1 MKHVAY
7 FDKFLTDE
15 VDLNKTRIERLDDRV
30 EAVSNFLKKN
40 LESYKEIERQGSYAL
55 RTVIKPVREGQDYDA
70 DLLLYMEY
78 DESKKPHEYIDE
90 AYYCFKSNG
99 TYKDIV
105 HRHTRCVKLAYK
117 GEIHLDIVP
126 CITKPDGKQYICN
139 NKTQEFEITDGTG
152 FREWF
157 NGKSNITNGNLRK
170 VTRLL
175 KFLRDHKGNFKAKS
189 ILLTTLIGRTVED
202 EDDADNF
209 KNVPDG
215 LKTVSNRI
223 NDFLQ
228 ENLQRPEIFNPA
240 LPEEEFT
247 RDWSQKNYENFREM
261 FDIYN
266 RRIDE
271 AYAATEHNDSVD
283 KWRKVFGD
291 SFGEKK
297 DDRGNGSSG
306 RQGRMVS
313 TSVPTSLAVTPK
325 SQYSR

>member
-1 MKHVAY
+1 MSHTGHY
-7 FDKFLTDE
+7 
-15 VDLNKTRIERLDDRV
+15 NCR
-30 EAVSNFLKKN
+30 
-40 LESYKEIERQGSYAL
+40 
-55 RTVIKPVREGQDYDA
+55 
-70 DLLLYMEY
+70 
-78 DESKKPHEYIDE
+78 
-90 AYYCFKSNG
+90 CSNG

-105 HRHTRCVKLAYK
+105 HRHTRCVKLEYK

-152 FREWF
+152 YREWF
-157 NGKSNITNGNLRK
+157 NGKSRITDGNLKK

-202 EDDADNF
+202 EDDADDF

-228 ENLQRPEIFNPA
+228 ENPQRPEIFNPA

-247 RDWSQKNYENFREM
+247 RDWMRWTQ
-261 FDIYN
+261 
-266 RRIDE
+266 
-271 AYAATEHNDSVD
+271 
-283 KWRKVFGD
+283 
-291 SFGEKK
+291 
-297 DDRGNGSSG
+297 
-306 RQGRMVS
+306 
-313 TSVPTSLAVTPK
+313 
-325 SQYSR
+325 

>member
-1 MKHVAY
+1 MKHVSY

-15 VDLNKTRIERLDDRV
+15 VDLNKTRIENLNDRV
-30 EAVSNFLKKN
+30 EAVSKFLKKN
-40 LESYKEIERQGSYAL
+40 LDSFKKIEEQGSYAL
-55 RTVIKPVREGQDYDA
+55 RTVIKPVRKGQDYDA

-78 DESKKPHEYIDE
+78 DENKKPHEYIDE
-90 AYYCFKSNG
+90 VYECFKDNG

-105 HRHTRCVKLAYK
+105 HRHTRCVKLEYK

-139 NKTQEFEITDGTG
+139 NKTQDFEITDGTG
-152 FREWF
+152 YREWF
-157 NGKSNITNGNLRK
+157 NGKSKITHGNLKK

-202 EDDADNF
+202 EDDADEF

-228 ENLQRPEIFNPA
+228 ENPQRPEIFNPA

-247 RDWSQKNYENFREM
+247 RDWSQKNYENFRKM

-271 AYAATEHNDSVD
+271 AHASPEHNDSVD

-297 DDRGNGSSG
+297 DARGDKDNSH
-306 RQGRMVS
+306 RRRVS
-313 TSVPTSLAVTPK
+313 TSSGATSVAVTPR
-325 SQYSR
+325 SQYAR

>member
-1 MKHVAY
+1 MKHVSY

-15 VDLNKTRIERLDDRV
+15 VDLNKTRIDNLNDRV
-30 EAVSNFLKKN
+30 EAVSKFLKKN
-40 LESYKEIERQGSYAL
+40 LDSFMKIERQGSYAL
-55 RTVIKPVREGQDYDA
+55 RTVIRPVREGKDYDA

-90 AYYCFKSNG
+90 VYECFKANG
-99 TYKDIV
+99 TYKNIV
-105 HRHTRCVKLAYK
+105 HKHTRCVKLEYK

-126 CITKPDGKQYICN
+126 CITKSDGKQYICN

-152 FREWF
+152 YRGWF
-157 NGKSNITNGNLRK
+157 NRKSKITHGNLKK

-189 ILLTTLIGRTVED
+189 ILLTTLIGRTVEN
-202 EDDADNF
+202 EDDADEF

-228 ENLQRPEIFNPA
+228 ENPQRPEIFNPA

-266 RRIDE
+266 RRIDQ

-283 KWRKVFGD
+283 KWRKVFCD

-297 DDRGNGSSG
+297 DDRRDSNSSG
-306 RQGRMVS
+306 QKKGASATAAV
-313 TSVPTSLAVTPK
+313 AVTPWR
-325 SQYSR
+325 QYAR

>member
-1 MKHVAY
+1 MKHVA
-7 FDKFLTDE
+7 FFNKFLTDE
-15 VDLNKTRIERLDDRV
+15 VDLNKTRIERLGDRV
-30 EAVSNFLKKN
+30 EAVSKFLKKN
-40 LESYKEIERQGSYAL
+40 LESYKKIERQGSYAL
-55 RTVIKPVREGQDYDA
+55 RTVIRPVRDGQDYDA

-78 DESKKPHEYIDE
+78 DKSKKPHEYIDE
-90 AYYCFKSNG
+90 VYECFKDSG
-99 TYKDIV
+99 TYKDLV
-105 HRHTRCVKLAYK
+105 HKRTRCVKLEYK

-157 NGKSNITNGNLRK
+157 NGKSSITNGNLRK
-170 VTRLL
+170 ATRLL

-189 ILLTTLIGRTVED
+189 ILLTTLIGRTVKGK
-202 EDDADNF
+202 DDADDF
-209 KNVPDG
+209 KNVPDA

-228 ENLQRPEIFNPA
+228 ENPLRPEIFNPA

-271 AYAATEHNDSVD
+271 AHAATEHNDSVD

-297 DDRGNGSSG
+297 DERGDRNNGRLRRVGTMSSA
-306 RQGRMVS
+306 
-313 TSVPTSLAVTPK
+313 TSVVVTPRR
-325 SQYSR
+325 QYAR

>member
-1 MKHVAY
+1 MKHVSY
-7 FDKFLTDE
+7 FDKFLTNE
-15 VDLNKTRIERLDDRV
+15 VDLNKTRIENLNDRV
-30 EAVSNFLKKN
+30 EAVSKFLKKN
-40 LESYKEIERQGSYAL
+40 LDSFKKIERQGSYAL
-55 RTVIKPVREGQDYDA
+55 RTVIRPVREGQDYDA

-90 AYYCFKSNG
+90 VYECFKGNG

-105 HRHTRCVKLAYK
+105 HRHTRCVKLEYK

-139 NKTQEFEITDGTG
+139 NKTQDFEITDGTG
-152 FREWF
+152 YREWF
-157 NGKSNITNGNLRK
+157 NGKSRITDGNLKK

-202 EDDADNF
+202 EDDADDF

-223 NDFLQ
+223 NNFLQ
-228 ENLQRPEIFNPA
+228 ENPQRPDIFNPA

-261 FDIYN
+261 FNIYN
-266 RRIDE
+266 GRIDE
-271 AYAATEHNDSVD
+271 AYTATEHNDSVD

-297 DDRGNGSSG
+297 DDRRSSNSKK
-306 RQGRMVS
+306 REAS
-313 TSVPTSLAVTPK
+313 TTVPTTVAVAPWR
-325 SQYSR
+325 QYAR